1 MPDTDWITET
11 PLPDLSIFR
20 RVTLLGGP
28 DKTARCHWAG
38 AALRT
43 GRCHSPYNDNTD
55 VYSFLRR
62 DRLLYH
68 RACRAYPVPVI
79 AALWSVFRV
88 QGSQVAPPGQSDS
101 PDNTPRRPITARTDS
116 PKQLSA
122 KPDNGDRLC
131 SQVGIPTVSYALV
144 PIWSGGCCTQALS
157 VIRTD
162 YQYPDWLFIW
172 GHTSPPTGRVTARVT
187 NPPIL
192 LVMEFV
198 VYH

>member
-28 DKTARCHWAG
+28 DKTARCNWAG

-43 GRCHSPYNDNTD
+43 GRSHSPYNDNTD

-79 AALWSVFRV
+79 AALWGVFRV
-88 QGSQVAPPGQSDS
+88 RGSQVAPPGQSHS
-101 PDNTPRRPITARTDS
+101 PDNTPRRPITARPDS

-122 KPDNGDRLC
+122 KPRQRGSALQSSGDPHSFPRASPDLVWRL
-131 SQVGIPTVSYALV
+131 L
-144 PIWSGGCCTQALS
+144 
-157 VIRTD
+157 
-162 YQYPDWLFIW
+162 
-172 GHTSPPTGRVTARVT
+172 HTS
-187 NPPIL
+187 
-192 LVMEFV
+192 LVCDKDGLPAP
-198 VYH
+198 